1 MISIHA
7 QYQSRFREITR
18 IEKESF
24 EIPEPTMAALA
35 AAITGKYGPAMTALL
50 MDEESKS
57 LNSRGTLYLNSKG
70 QRMYI
75 EDSLTDGET
84 VFFMVG
90 IAGG

>member
-1 MISIHA
+1 MITIHA

-75 EDSLTDGET
+75 EDSLTDDET

>member
-1 MISIHA
+1 MTKVLA
-7 QYQSRFREITR
+7 RYQSRFREITR
-18 IEKESF
+18 LEQESF
-24 EIPEPTMAALA
+24 EIAEPTMAALA
-35 AAITGKYGPAMTALL
+35 SAITGKYGESMTALL
-50 MDEESKS
+50 MDANTNA
-57 LNSRGTLYLNSKG
+57 LNERGTLYLNSSG

>member
-1 MISIHA
+1 MVTIQA

-18 IEKESF
+18 LEKESF
-24 EIPEPTMAALA
+24 AIAEPTMAALA

>member
-1 MISIHA
+1 
-7 QYQSRFREITR
+7 
-18 IEKESF
+18 
-24 EIPEPTMAALA
+24 
-35 AAITGKYGPAMTALL
+35 MTALL

>member
-18 IEKESF
+18 IEKETF
-24 EIPEPTMAALA
+24 EIAEPTMAALA

-75 EDSLTDGET
+75 EDSLSDGET